1 MLLLQAH
8 QDVIIRLKR
17 LRKLHQKVARLVEQ
31 EAMKNYKFYGD
42 RRGEFSRGIN
52 EDPADVRKAGYYHGV
67 SHGASKMDLL
77 DYYYPEDTQLMYFK
91 KHEQYKEEQ
100 EGGLNKRNDTS
111 KEDNR

>member
-1 MLLLQAH
+1 
-8 QDVIIRLKR
+8 
-17 LRKLHQKVARLVEQ
+17 
-31 EAMKNYKFYGD
+31 
-42 RRGEFSRGIN
+42 
-52 EDPADVRKAGYYHGV
+52 
-67 SHGASKMDLL
+67 MDLL